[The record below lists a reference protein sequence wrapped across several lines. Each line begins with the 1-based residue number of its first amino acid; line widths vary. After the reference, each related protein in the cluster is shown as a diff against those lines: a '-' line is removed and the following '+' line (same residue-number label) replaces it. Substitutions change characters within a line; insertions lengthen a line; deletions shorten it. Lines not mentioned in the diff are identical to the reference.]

1 MTKLTRFFLLKTNL
15 KLFGKCT
22 IELTT
27 KDPFEC
33 HYIVVNSHQ
42 HHQDGVCQ
50 SRISWTHI
58 RFESIDIVG
67 GIDNLWVKDKN
78 LLLLC
83 KDFVTFGFLF
93 LLNGDVDCQSK
104 KGFFSRFLFRG
115 LSSIFQQTECSAI
128 SSLKVC
134 QSTPH

>member
-1 MTKLTRFFLLKTNL
+1 MSLTKIKRFFLLKQNL
-15 KLFGKCT
+15 KLLGKCT

-42 HHQDGVCQ
+42 HHQDGVCK
-50 SRISWTHI
+50 SRICWTHI
-58 RFESIDIVG
+58 RFESIDIVGG

-104 KGFFSRFLFRG
+104 KRAFSADFFFLV
-115 LSSIFQQTECSAI
+115 SSFFQQTETA
-128 SSLKVC
+128 L
-134 QSTPH
+134 QFLR